1 MVPRLSVGVRAAR
14 VAVSTSVVITEVEK
28 IAARP
33 AALLVEIELPAFD
46 CVDDMRGNGRDKTL
60 DASRAGARDHA
71 ELAGRCQGEQPLIGG
86 WMSGIIDHGDF
97 GCAVFAAASR
107 EQPTKRVTQQSQAIS
122 ILRPNSARRAEASDA
137 RRLLEPCTD
146 PCRVI
151 EHVQSN
157 QPVDVQRVCELRDQR
172 LTKYR

>member
-60 DASRAGARDHA
+60 DASRAGAEQYARTREFYPKHGYVEEARIRRFYGPDDNKVVYWKL
-71 ELAGRCQGEQPLIGG
+71 LAL
-86 WMSGIIDHGDF
+86 
-97 GCAVFAAASR
+97 
-107 EQPTKRVTQQSQAIS
+107 
-122 ILRPNSARRAEASDA
+122 
-137 RRLLEPCTD
+137 
-146 PCRVI
+146 
-151 EHVQSN
+151 
-157 QPVDVQRVCELRDQR
+157 
-172 LTKYR
+172 